1 MQTNTSIPIIRDPL
15 ISYGVK
21 PTDKVKLAKWNAR
34 DDLRT
39 FTVNK
44 PQKTCA
50 AFTVRPLTLK
60 TKNGY
65 TYLDGVGYCKSAQS
79 CPWCSPKKLA
89 MKRQTVVAKAVNTI
103 DRGGTVIYA
112 VFTIAQIPKQHLG
125 TRYKNL
131 SKVVSSFRRKVM
143 RLEAQHGI
151 IRSTRAVEETYS
163 QGTGWHPHLNW
174 LWYVN
179 AELPSQLL
187 QKFQREAIQL
197 WVQSAKAC
205 GITRT
210 SIKAQSS
217 KTIYDADGARRT
229 AEYSVKHSYYPLVK
243 RIPDADAKY
252 RGLNAWDV
260 LELAR
265 RTGDLSWI
273 SAYNEFEMAIKR
285 KRRVHH
291 YTNSK

>member
-1 MQTNTSIPIIRDPL
+1 MNKTYSPIIREPL

-50 AFTVRPLTLK
+50 AFAVRPLVLK

-65 TYLDGVGYCKSAQS
+65 TYLDGVGYCKSSQS
-79 CPWCSPKKLA
+79 CPWCSPRTLA
-89 MKRQTVVAKAVNTI
+89 MKRQTVVAKTVNTI
-103 DRGGTVIYA
+103 DRGGAIVYA
-112 VFTIAQIPKQHLG
+112 VFTIAQIPNQHLG

-131 SKVVSSFRRKVM
+131 SKVVASFRRKVK
-143 RLEAQHGI
+143 RLELQHGI
-151 IRSTRAVEETYS
+151 NRSTRTIEETYS
-163 QGTGWHPHLNW
+163 QGTGWHPHVNW

-179 AELPSQLL
+179 AELPPELL
-187 QKFQREAIQL
+187 QKFAREATAL
-197 WVQSAKAC
+197 WVGSAKAC
-205 GITRT
+205 GFTRT
-210 SIKAQSS
+210 STKAQSA
-217 KTIYDADGARRT
+217 KTIYDADAARRT
-229 AEYSVKHSYYPLVK
+229 AEYCVKHSYYPLTK
-243 RIPDADAKY
+243 PTQAADGKY

-265 RTGDLSWI
+265 RTGDFAWI
-273 SAYNEFEMAIKR
+273 SLYNEFEMAIKR

-291 YTNSK
+291 YSNR